1 MTRLL
6 ASVTS
11 AREAVMALAGG
22 ADIIDLKEPA
32 NGALGAVSVEIQ
44 KEVVQLMTEQCPVS
58 ATVGDLPMS
67 VEILSKAIEA
77 TADTGVDIVKVGL
90 PHLEQHVDC
99 LKALSDNARRGVHIV
114 AVLFAEQK
122 PSLHLLDE
130 LADAGCVGVMLDTAN
145 KSAGNLCN
153 VTDQASLSNFVRH
166 AHGLG
171 LLSGLAGSL
180 TVDNI
185 GPLLNL
191 NPDYLGFRGA
201 LCDAGKRTGQL
212 SLEALA
218 RVREC
223 FDCTRLDPV
232 ADMQHI
238 ETTGFWH
245 TPE

>member
-6 ASVTS
+6 ASVTN

-32 NGALGAVSVEIQ
+32 RGALGAVSVEIQ
-44 KEVVQLMTEQCPVS
+44 KEVVQLVMKQRPVS
-58 ATVGDLPMS
+58 ATVGDLPMR
-67 VEILSKAIEA
+67 VETLSQAIEA

-90 PHLEQHVDC
+90 PHLEQHPDC
-99 LKALSDNARRGVHIV
+99 LEALSGNAERGVHIV

-122 PSLHLLDE
+122 PTLHLLDE
-130 LADAGCVGVMLDTAN
+130 LAHAGCVGVMLDTAN
-145 KSAGNLCN
+145 KSAGNLCS
-153 VTDQASLSNFVRH
+153 VIDPDSLLSFVRH

-185 GPLLNL
+185 GPLLDL

-212 SLEALA
+212 SPEALA

-223 FDCTRLDPV
+223 FDSNS
-232 ADMQHI
+232 
-238 ETTGFWH
+238 
-245 TPE
+245 